1 MKKFACA
8 KGLQYCA
15 RKTFLIMKMST
26 IFLLLALQV
35 SATNYGQNINL
46 KEADISLTEVFKK
59 IEKQSNYRFY
69 YSNDVITA
77 DRFISVN
84 AVNAS
89 LKDVL
94 KEIFTGSSLVWN
106 VVNRNKIVI
115 SSKDDNSNTL
125 SPGELAQ
132 RITGTVT
139 NEKGEPLENVSIV
152 VKGTTL
158 GTITNAEGKFS
169 IEVPET
175 NAILEITRVGYE
187 TKEVAVSTGESLSIT
202 LTAVQGSMDEVIV
215 VGYGTQRRTTLT
227 GAAGTVS
234 NKLLTNRPTTSVT
247 NSLQGTVPGLTILSR
262 PGDVGNDIA
271 TVNVRGRGNLG
282 TSSPLFVVD
291 GMIVSAGDFARINP
305 SDIENFTVLKD
316 AAAAIYGSRAA
327 YGVVLV
333 TTKRGA
339 GGKMR
344 VNYNLM
350 VGNQKAT
357 YLPKKAGAVDY
368 MILRNEAAGNV
379 GTSLPFTE
387 ANIEKARLG
396 NEPDMFPNN
405 NWYDLVYRNAAPL
418 TQHDLNI
425 SGGGA
430 TRYYLG
436 LAYMNQASLQPDKGL
451 KRYNIRANTN
461 SKVSEILNV
470 GTNITFIRDD
480 IKNEGGTFSTTSL
493 ARMVP
498 TMVAKQSDGSWGTI
512 NAGRLDA
519 TLGGDN
525 PLRMMKE
532 GGRETVITNRFLGNL
547 TATLKPIDNL
557 SIDGQLSYN
566 FRNYDRSTFVKE
578 MNPLINFL
586 TKQPILGSGK
596 SPNSILNRMEN
607 ETTLLAQLYATYG
620 KVFNTVHD
628 FKLMAGTSYE
638 DNKWKYLQAERRN
651 VLTNELDAINA
662 GSSADG
668 NVFNEGNTLEKAFQ
682 SVFARLNY
690 AYDNRYLLEGVLRAD
705 GSSQF
710 APNKRWGYYPGVLA
724 AWRISGEKFMQNVNW
739 VQDLKIR
746 ASYGTLGN
754 VANVGYYDYFSVL
767 QTGTAAILDNGRVD
781 GVWPNILANPD
792 LTWEK
797 VISKNLGLDASFLN
811 RRLTM
816 QLDLFDKLT
825 TDILLRVPQ
834 PTEFGL
840 VPNSNI
846 TLDQR
851 PAINAAKVS
860 NKGIELTLGYSDNI
874 GQVQYNINGN
884 LTKIW
889 NKITDMYG
897 QPDQI
902 SGYYINRFGEAIGS
916 YYGYQTRGL
925 FGTTADTAGQALVS
939 TATRGGDIRYVDQN
953 GDGRIT
959 AADRVILGND
969 VPYFTY
975 GLNGSLS
982 YKGIDFSFIGQGV
995 ANVDV
1000 YLGEEASQAFFNG
1013 AGPKEFHLGRWTK
1026 ENPNPNAA
1034 YPRVLLSANN
1044 NQNQQISDFWL
1055 FNASYFRIKALT
1067 LGYTLPK
1074 TIVAKAK
1081 LENVRAF
1088 LSANNYITFR
1098 GDKRL
1103 KDFDP
1108 EAPSA
1113 RASYPQL
1120 KTMSFGLNVTF

>member
-1 MKKFACA
+1 
-8 KGLQYCA
+8 
-15 RKTFLIMKMST
+15 
-26 IFLLLALQV
+26 
-35 SATNYGQNINL
+35 
-46 KEADISLTEVFKK
+46 
-59 IEKQSNYRFY
+59 
-69 YSNDVITA
+69 
-77 DRFISVN
+77 
-84 AVNAS
+84 
-89 LKDVL
+89 
-94 KEIFTGSSLVWN
+94 
-106 VVNRNKIVI
+106 
-115 SSKDDNSNTL
+115 
-125 SPGELAQ
+125 
-132 RITGTVT
+132 
-139 NEKGEPLENVSIV
+139 
-152 VKGTTL
+152 
-158 GTITNAEGKFS
+158 
-169 IEVPET
+169 
-175 NAILEITRVGYE
+175 
-187 TKEVAVSTGESLSIT
+187 
-202 LTAVQGSMDEVIV
+202 
-215 VGYGTQRRTTLT
+215 
-227 GAAGTVS
+227 
-234 NKLLTNRPTTSVT
+234 
-247 NSLQGTVPGLTILSR
+247 
-262 PGDVGNDIA
+262 
-271 TVNVRGRGNLG
+271 
-282 TSSPLFVVD
+282 
-291 GMIVSAGDFARINP
+291 
-305 SDIENFTVLKD
+305 
-316 AAAAIYGSRAA
+316 
-327 YGVVLV
+327 
-333 TTKRGA
+333 
-339 GGKMR
+339 
-344 VNYNLM
+344 
-350 VGNQKAT
+350 
-357 YLPKKAGAVDY
+357 
-368 MILRNEAAGNV
+368 
-379 GTSLPFTE
+379 
-387 ANIEKARLG
+387 
-396 NEPDMFPNN
+396 
-405 NWYDLVYRNAAPL
+405 
-418 TQHDLNI
+418 
-425 SGGGA
+425 
-430 TRYYLG
+430 
-436 LAYMNQASLQPDKGL
+436 
-451 KRYNIRANTN
+451 
-461 SKVSEILNV
+461 
-470 GTNITFIRDD
+470 
-480 IKNEGGTFSTTSL
+480 
-493 ARMVP
+493 
-498 TMVAKQSDGSWGTI
+498 
-512 NAGRLDA
+512 
-519 TLGGDN
+519 
-525 PLRMMKE
+525 
-532 GGRETVITNRFLGNL
+532 
-547 TATLKPIDNL
+547 
-557 SIDGQLSYN
+557 
-566 FRNYDRSTFVKE
+566 
-578 MNPLINFL
+578 
-586 TKQPILGSGK
+586 
-596 SPNSILNRMEN
+596 
-607 ETTLLAQLYATYG
+607 
-620 KVFNTVHD
+620 
-628 FKLMAGTSYE
+628 
-638 DNKWKYLQAERRN
+638 
-651 VLTNELDAINA
+651 
-662 GSSADG
+662 
-668 NVFNEGNTLEKAFQ
+668 
-682 SVFARLNY
+682 
-690 AYDNRYLLEGVLRAD
+690 
-705 GSSQF
+705 
-710 APNKRWGYYPGVLA
+710 
-724 AWRISGEKFMQNVNW
+724 
-739 VQDLKIR
+739 
-746 ASYGTLGN
+746 
-754 VANVGYYDYFSVL
+754 
-767 QTGTAAILDNGRVD
+767 
-781 GVWPNILANPD
+781 
-792 LTWEK
+792 
-797 VISKNLGLDASFLN
+797 
-811 RRLTM
+811 M